1 MQLLNHP
8 YIYIPAKDGH
18 DECHCWEHVTHGTRE
33 GGGCELQSGIVEVL
47 INHWPVNQV
56 NNQYVIFLPSRNRS
70 SISVSV
76 GNCQVCL
83 PKKTQYKKLH
93 ENGKCNLGSYFPAKS
108 YIKKQLTNCILLRQ
122 KYECL

>member
-56 NNQYVIFLPSRNRS
+56 NNQYVIFYLQEIDQAYPLVWGIVKYAYPRRPSTKSCMKTGNVILGLIFLQNH
-70 SISVSV
+70 IS
-76 GNCQVCL
+76 
-83 PKKTQYKKLH
+83 
-93 ENGKCNLGSYFPAKS
+93 KS
-108 YIKKQLTNCILLRQ
+108 N
-122 KYECL
+122 